1 MADRT
6 VKVTLQ
12 AQVSNYIAGMEQ
24 AAQKTRD
31 TGTEAEKLAQKKEA
45 FDLLGRTSM
54 VMGAAIAAGV
64 GLAIAKYAEFD
75 QAMSNV
81 QAATH
86 ASAED
91 QKLLADAAIAA
102 GASSVFSAT
111 ESANA
116 IEELSKAGLDAADI
130 LGGALTGSLDL
141 ASAGELGV
149 ARAAEI
155 ASTTLQQFKL
165 DGDQAGHVADVL
177 AAGAG
182 KAMGSVEDLAN
193 GLKFVGPVANSMNIS
208 LEETTGVLAMFAQQ
222 GIIGEQ
228 AGTSLRGVIASLTS
242 PSSLA
247 RGEIERLGLQIYDA
261 NGKFLGLE
269 NAAGELSKAYG
280 GMDDASR
287 QASLGVIFGRE
298 TITAATALY
307 QEGAAGVRKWTDEVD
322 DSGYAS
328 ETAAARLDN
337 LKGDVEALGG
347 AFDTAL
353 IQTGEGAND
362 SLRFMAQALTNV
374 IDLYNAAPEPVKI
387 ATLAVAGL
395 TAAALLA
402 GGAFLLGAP
411 KVAQFNAALAT
422 MGPNA
427 QKAGALLTSAAG
439 PIGIAFAAAAT
450 AVAIFAGVQADAKAK
465 TDAFAGTLDA
475 QTGAI
480 TRSTREMV
488 VANLAAKDSFL
499 WFESDSTYDAAK
511 KLGIEL
517 DTVTEAALGNA
528 DAMKAVN
535 EALDVGALGSEG
547 YDKALEKS
555 GLTLSE
561 FNLAQIAVEK
571 GLSGNSDSLEEAIR
585 VTDQKAAADEEAA
598 RSADENAS
606 SLEALTGTANDTN
619 ESIDD
624 LAETIRG
631 FGSAV
636 LDQREAAR
644 QLEESYDSLAE
655 SIKENGT
662 TLDTAEEKGRAN
674 EAALDGVAR
683 AALDASAAT
692 LEQTGS
698 QVEANA
704 VIATA
709 RTRLIEMLGQLG
721 ITGQEAEAYAD
732 KLGLIPDNV
741 YTAAKITE
749 VDTAEAILDNLARN
763 RTAIIQAQIRQTG
776 ADPGQVKAAYGN
788 NGFVIDSYADGGLR
802 ENHVAQIAPAGTWR
816 VWAEDETGGEA
827 YIPLAMSKR
836 ARSLDIWAETG
847 RRLGVEGYANGGM
860 YASSGSGSTAVSVNP
875 QVSLAGATLNA
886 TIDGQPIR
894 IMIQDQIAVADQS
907 NARAIRRGRQ
917 G

>member
-1 MADRT
+1 MAADRT

-12 AQVSNYIAGMEQ
+12 AQVANYISGMDQ
-24 AAQKTRD
+24 AAKKTRE

-45 FDLLGRTSM
+45 FDLLGRTSL

-102 GASSVFSAT
+102 GASTVFSAT

-116 IEELSKAGLDAADI
+116 IEELSKAGLETADI
-130 LGGALTGSLDL
+130 LGGALAGSLDL

-193 GLKFVGPVANSMNIS
+193 GLKFVGPVANSMGIS
-208 LEETTGVLAMFAQQ
+208 LEQTTGVLALFAQQ

-228 AGTSLRGVIASLTS
+228 AGTSLRGVLSSLTS

-247 RGEIERLGLQIYDA
+247 RAEIEKLGITLYDSQG
-261 NGKFLGLE
+261 NFLGLE
-269 NAAGELSKAYG
+269 NAAGELSKAYT

-287 QASLGVIFGRE
+287 DASMGIIFGRE
-298 TITAATALY
+298 TITAATTLY
-307 QEGAAGVRKWTDEVD
+307 QAGAEGVAEWTASVD
-322 DSGYAS
+322 DSGYAA

-337 LKGDVEALGG
+337 LKGDIEALGG

-353 IQTGEGAND
+353 IQTGAAGND
-362 SLRFMAQALTNV
+362 VLRFMAQGLTNL
-374 IDLYNAAPEPVKI
+374 IDLYNAAPEPVKV
-387 ATLAVAGL
+387 ATLAVAGV

-411 KVAQFNAALAT
+411 KVAAFNAALAT

-427 QKAGALLTSAAG
+427 QRAGAAMTAAAG
-439 PIGIAFAAAAT
+439 PIGLAFTVAAGALAVFAGQQAAA
-450 AVAIFAGVQADAKAK
+450 KAMSAEFV
-465 TDAFAGTLDA
+465 DTLDDG
-475 QTGAI
+475 TGAV
-480 TRSTREMV
+480 TRYTRELV
-488 VANLAAKDSFL
+488 
-499 WFESDSTYDAAK
+499 AK
-511 KLGIEL
+511 KLAESGAF
-517 DTVTEAALGNA
+517 EAAKEAGVGQKELTDAVLEGGKALDEVNDKIGANNTIGEFFTGVGIRAGNA
-528 DAMKAVN
+528 TAA
-535 EALDVGALGSEG
+535 
-547 YDKALEKS
+547 
-555 GLTLSE
+555 
-561 FNLAQIAVEK
+561 IK
-571 GLSGNSDSLEEAIR
+571 GVADGVQQSAKDFD
-585 VTDQKAAADEEAA
+585 DQKAALEGSQEATEG
-598 RSADENAS
+598 ST
-606 SLEALTGTANDTN
+606 EALGENVDALSDMQSMADDA
-619 ESIDD
+619 EASIED

-631 FGSAV
+631 FGDAT
-636 LDQREAAR
+636 LDQREATR
-644 QLEESYDSLAE
+644 QLEESYDALTASVKDNGLSL
-655 SIKENGT
+655 
-662 TLDTAEEKGRAN
+662 DVAEEKGRAN
-674 EAALDGVAR
+674 EAAIDGIAQ
-683 AALDASAAT
+683 AAKEAAAST

-698 QVEANA
+698 QEQANA
-704 VIATA
+704 VMATA
-709 RTRLIEMLGQLG
+709 RTKLIEMLAQFD
-721 ITGQEAEAYAD
+721 ITGAEAEAYAD
-732 KLGLIPDNV
+732 KLGLIPGQINTGLVVDD
-741 YTAAKITE
+741 AAAQQK
-749 VDTAEAILDNLARN
+749 LDQFIYKLNNIPSFKAVV
-763 RTAIIQAQIRQTG
+763 IEQQIKQTG
-776 ADPGQVKAAYGN
+776 AAPGAVKSAYEA
-788 NGFVIDSYADGGLR
+788 NGGVLDFYADGGMR
-802 ENHVAQIAPAGTWR
+802 ENHVAQIAPAGAWR

-875 QVSLAGATLNA
+875 SVSLAGATLNA

-907 NARAIRRGRQ
+907 NARAIRRGKQ
-917 G
+917 V